1 MAGSMTG
8 NSLGNQVGG
17 ARGVTGGSN
26 QQLVNYLM
34 NLGGANLLN
43 SVGGANNLDINAL
56 LKKPQLMAQL
66 ARYRQQQ
73 QFQQAQQQ
81 QQQQMGFS
89 MHTSGLTGNSGMGNG
104 GVTLAGLGLSGATLL
119 DRMNNQAL
127 DRMNSQALDR
137 NSMSAAGSGSNAAFG
152 LAAASALARQ
162 QFLNTLPT
170 HGSAVGAMNP
180 NNTTANNASSAAM
193 FNQRNMGYGL
203 AGGINMAGGATG
215 THNLNL
221 NINVGNSGSNGMGVD
236 TDLLRRA
243 QLFANQRGISQQDAL
258 KALLHLGIQQQ
269 NGWNGGGAGG

>member
-1 MAGSMTG
+1 MTG

-26 QQLVNYLM
+26 QQLVNFLM
-34 NLGGANLLN
+34 SLGGANLLN

-56 LKKPQLMAQL
+56 LKKPQVMAQL
-66 ARYRQQQ
+66 ARFRQQ
-73 QFQQAQQQ
+73 QFQQAQQQQ

-89 MHTSGLTGNSGMGNG
+89 MHTSGLTGNSGIGNR

-127 DRMNSQALDR
+127 DRMNNQGLDR
-137 NSMSAAGSGSNAAFG
+137 NSMSAAGSGSNTAFG

-170 HGSAVGAMNP
+170 QGSAVGAMNP
-180 NNTTANNASSAAM
+180 NNTNANNASGAAM
-193 FNQRNMGYGL
+193 FNQRNTLGYGIG
-203 AGGINMAGGATG
+203 GGINMAGGATG

-221 NINVGNSGSNGMGVD
+221 NINVGNSGSSGMGVD